1 MELIDVK
8 KEETLTIGLKG
19 HIDSANASAVEAEIN
34 EACTDDVQ
42 SVVIDAE
49 KLEYIS
55 SAGLR
60 ILLRLKKKYPDL
72 AVINVSQEVYEIF
85 DVTGFSEMMEV
96 RKAYRTI
103 SVEGCEIIGQGANGR
118 VYRIDPDTIVKVY
131 LNPDAL
137 PDIQRERE
145 LARTALILGVP
156 TAIPYDVVKVG
167 EGYGS
172 VFELVKAETFRD
184 LLVKDPGKLDEITR
198 MSVDLLKTIH
208 GTEVKPDVM
217 PDMRE
222 TGIKWVSFL
231 KDYLSEEIYEKL
243 YAMTEAIPQDLHMIH
258 GDYHLKNVMMQDGEP
273 LIIDMDTVCTG
284 HPVFEFA
291 SIFNAYQ
298 GFGEA
303 DHEIIKNFLGI
314 PFEICKEIWDG
325 TLKLYFEGKSEEEIQ
340 QIADRAKII
349 GYARIMRRE
358 IRRDGLNR
366 EDGRKQI
373 EYCKGRIIE
382 LVPTVDALT
391 F

>member
-8 KEETLTIGLKG
+8 KEESLIIGLKG
-19 HIDSANASAVEAEIN
+19 HIDSANAPDVEKEIT
-34 EACTDDVQ
+34 EACTDDTTN
-42 SVVIDAE
+42 VVIDAE

-60 ILLRLKKKYPDL
+60 ILLRLKKKYPEL
-72 AVINVSQEVYEIF
+72 EVINVSSEVYEVF
-85 DVTGFSEMMEV
+85 DMTGFTEMMEV
-96 RKAYRTI
+96 HKAYRTL
-103 SVEGCEIIGQGANGR
+103 SVEGCEVIGQGANGK

-131 LNPDAL
+131 YNPDAL

-172 VFELVKAETFRD
+172 VYELVKAQTFRD
-184 LLVKDPGKLDEITR
+184 LLVQDPGKLEEITR
-198 MSVDLLKTIH
+198 LSVDLLKKIH
-208 GTEVKPDVM
+208 ETEVKPDVM

-222 TGIKWVSFL
+222 TGLKWVSFL
-231 KDYLSEEIYEKL
+231 KDYLPEEIYDKL
-243 YAMTEAIPQDLHMIH
+243 YRMTEEIPQDLHMMH
-258 GDYHLKNVMMQDGEP
+258 GDYHIKNVMMQDGEP
-273 LIIDMDTVCTG
+273 LIIDMDTICTG

-291 SIFNAYQ
+291 SVFNAYQ
-298 GFGEA
+298 GFGEV
-303 DHEIIKNFLGI
+303 DHEIVKNFLGI
-314 PFEICKEIWDG
+314 PFETGAEIWDR
-325 TLKLYFEGKSEEEIQ
+325 TLKMYFEGKSEEEIR
-340 QIADRAKII
+340 QIADKARII

-366 EDGRKQI
+366 EDGKKQI
-373 EYCKGRIIE
+373 EYCKGKIIE
-382 LVPTVDALT
+382 LVPAVDTLV

>member
-8 KEETLTIGLKG
+8 KEESLIIGLKG
-19 HIDSANASAVEAEIN
+19 HIDSANAPDVEKEIT
-34 EACTDDVQ
+34 EACTDDTTN
-42 SVVIDAE
+42 VVIDAE

-60 ILLRLKKKYPDL
+60 ILLRLKKKYPEL
-72 AVINVSQEVYEIF
+72 EVINVSSEVYEVF
-85 DVTGFSEMMEV
+85 DMTGFTEMMEV
-96 RKAYRTI
+96 HKAYRTL
-103 SVEGCEIIGQGANGR
+103 SVEGCEVIGQGANGK

-131 LNPDAL
+131 YNPDAL

-172 VFELVKAETFRD
+172 VYELVKAQTFRD
-184 LLVKDPGKLDEITR
+184 LLVQDPGKLEEITR
-198 MSVDLLKTIH
+198 LSVDLLKKIH
-208 GTEVKPDVM
+208 ETEVKPDVM

-222 TGIKWVSFL
+222 TGLKWVSFL
-231 KDYLSEEIYEKL
+231 KDYLPEEIYDKL
-243 YAMTEAIPQDLHMIH
+243 YRMTEEIPQDLHMMH
-258 GDYHLKNVMMQDGEP
+258 GDYHIKNVMMQDGEP
-273 LIIDMDTVCTG
+273 LIIDMDTICTG

-291 SIFNAYQ
+291 SVFNAYQ
-298 GFGEA
+298 GFGEV
-303 DHEIIKNFLGI
+303 DHEIVKNFLGI
-314 PFEICKEIWDG
+314 PFETGAEIWDR
-325 TLKLYFEGKSEEEIQ
+325 TLKMYFEGKSEEEIR
-340 QIADRAKII
+340 QIADKARII

-366 EDGRKQI
+366 EDGKKQI
-373 EYCKGRIIE
+373 EYCKEKIIE
-382 LVPTVDALT
+382 LVPAVDTLV